1 MCISNDYISGYT
13 MDNKVSNDAL
23 SQTFRVLRRND
34 AWVPIILVK
43 GFCLF
48 HPFAVFWME
57 FKRTYAN
64 ITQRNHEDFIKTKC
78 RDKKTADDYTL
89 FYNSYIIA
97 EIRPQDHEVVLAFLK
112 VKICILS
119 CCFASSEATGFL
131 RYTAFYRVWNPWLP
145 LMIVLWLKTLK
156 LKKMKFY

>member
-1 MCISNDYISGYT
+1 MSVGSAY
-13 MDNKVSNDAL
+13 
-23 SQTFRVLRRND
+23 F
-34 AWVPIILVK
+34 ILLQFFK
-43 GFCLF
+43 
-48 HPFAVFWME
+48 ME

-119 CCFASSEATGFL
+119 CCLASSEATGFL
-131 RYTAFYRVWNPWLP
+131 RYTAFYRV
-145 LMIVLWLKTLK
+145 
-156 LKKMKFY
+156 

>member
-1 MCISNDYISGYT
+1 MMHWAKRI
-13 MDNKVSNDAL
+13 
-23 SQTFRVLRRND
+23 RVLRRND
-34 AWVPIILVK
+34 AWVLIFLSVGSANFILLQFFK
-43 GFCLF
+43 
-48 HPFAVFWME
+48 ME

-119 CCFASSEATGFL
+119 CCLASSEATGFL